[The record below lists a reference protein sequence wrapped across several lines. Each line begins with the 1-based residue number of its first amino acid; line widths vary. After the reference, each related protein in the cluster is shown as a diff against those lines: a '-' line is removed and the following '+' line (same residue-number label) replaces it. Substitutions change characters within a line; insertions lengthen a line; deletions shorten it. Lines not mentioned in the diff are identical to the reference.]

1 MCLQNGLTET
11 AFVYLAKSVR
21 KRFSFLKV
29 KMDLAF
35 YELKKSVQ
43 DQVQKWRGRIL
54 LHNIMA
60 YFFYIQ
66 KDFGNAL
73 RCTFE
78 AQS

>member
-1 MCLQNGLTET
+1 
-11 AFVYLAKSVR
+11 
-21 KRFSFLKV
+21 
-29 KMDLAF
+29 MDLAF

-54 LHNIMA
+54 QHNIMA